1 MKDDI
6 LESQINSSGINTN
19 ASNYLSSTMPGF
31 TRKRNE
37 ELFNRLTK
45 FEGFYNKKFNLTSY
59 QKMRENSRS
68 RSKSPE
74 RIYLPTKKKGNGI
87 PNDIIPRIKYLK
99 DLVHEKRFQNY
110 YNECP
115 KKKDS
120 NLQVISDYICKYK
133 GKHSELDTYLMI
145 FYYICQNIKYDYKGY
160 ELNKNNK
167 FDQSAEKVFLTGN
180 GLSIGFCNLFEYFC
194 KKKNLKYR
202 RIEGYTRLLPPIKGQ
217 KDKFNHIWH
226 SIFVKGE
233 WYFIDIVFGSGGI
246 LDVPYEFS
254 KPENDYFNPYY
265 FLIFPEYLIMTHL
278 PLEDDWQKTEKLMT
292 EKQFFNKK
300 LINFGNFY
308 KGFYDYDILLL
319 SHDYPF
325 IIVNK
330 DEDLIIK
337 IKVNDSV
344 VQGDLYHSNGKD
356 KLGEVKYTYDD
367 DSKIFTLEPSFP
379 YKGEFV
385 LIILFRSNS
394 SSDLLYH
401 PVLEYKIKYCDDRFL
416 RLLDKY
422 KINNNNQVR
431 IRERPQTESLELPK
445 IRGRNYMI
453 QPKIIPDY
461 NKIFPNK
468 NNKKICFDNDN
479 THIIEPK
486 TTILR
491 KGFEY
496 KFKIRAR
503 GTSNVAVLDGRK
515 FNYLKKI
522 DMETYEGQFIILSD
536 NVCICSLRSANVFTE
551 IFRFRVHTD
560 SSYLLKR
567 MIKNKK

>member
-1 MKDDI
+1 
-6 LESQINSSGINTN
+6 
-19 ASNYLSSTMPGF
+19 
-31 TRKRNE
+31 
-37 ELFNRLTK
+37 
-45 FEGFYNKKFNLTSY
+45 
-59 QKMRENSRS
+59 
-68 RSKSPE
+68 
-74 RIYLPTKKKGNGI
+74 
-87 PNDIIPRIKYLK
+87 
-99 DLVHEKRFQNY
+99 
-110 YNECP
+110 
-115 KKKDS
+115 
-120 NLQVISDYICKYK
+120 
-133 GKHSELDTYLMI
+133 
-145 FYYICQNIKYDYKGY
+145 
-160 ELNKNNK
+160 
-167 FDQSAEKVFLTGN
+167 
-180 GLSIGFCNLFEYFC
+180 
-194 KKKNLKYR
+194 
-202 RIEGYTRLLPPIKGQ
+202 
-217 KDKFNHIWH
+217 
-226 SIFVKGE
+226 
-233 WYFIDIVFGSGGI
+233 
-246 LDVPYEFS
+246 
-254 KPENDYFNPYY
+254 
-265 FLIFPEYLIMTHL
+265 
-278 PLEDDWQKTEKLMT
+278 MT

-325 IIVNK
+325 IKVNK

-385 LIILFRSNS
+385 LIILFRTNT

-401 PVLEYKIKYCDDRFL
+401 PVLEYKIKYSDDRFL

-422 KINNNNQVR
+422 KINENQIK

-445 IRGRNYMI
+445 IRGRNYII

-491 KGFEY
+491 KGYEY

-503 GTSNVAVLDGRK
+503 NASNVAVLDGRK
-515 FNYLKKI
+515 FNFLKKI
-522 DMETYEGQFIILSD
+522 DMETYEGQCIILSD
-536 NVCICSLRSANVFTE
+536 NVCICSLRSGNVFTE